1 MNKGTVCRFAVV
13 ASHPVQYFTPLYQR
27 LARHP
32 GVDLNVFFC
41 RDYGVRARFDKQFD
55 RAVAWDTD
63 LLSGYKHRFLRSVSP
78 IRDTFNPLHAINP
91 GAFTRLLDGYDAVW
105 VNGYMYPS
113 NWFAAAAAALRNT
126 RLMIRSELRLM
137 DRPTRWFDPLRDNLI
152 RAWIRRADALL
163 YIGEANR
170 EAYLH
175 YGARETQ
182 LHFVPYAADIDALR
196 EAHDRVRQQR
206 AETCRAWGIPADKII
221 VLFVGKLFEKKQPAA
236 MIHLA
241 SQPQLAPKIHVV
253 IAGSGPQGSALQEQ
267 CSQRGLTN
275 ITWLGFVNQSK
286 LPELYAIADV
296 YVMPSLWETWGLV
309 LSEAMAAGAAP
320 VATKDVSASRDLIRE
335 DETGYT
341 FAPHDWDALTR
352 HVERLV
358 QDESLRARI
367 GKAAQA
373 RSAQYSYDAAVQGIL
388 GALSSLG
395 LCAPAA

>member
-1 MNKGTVCRFAVV
+1 MNTRTACRFAVL
-13 ASHPVQYFTPLYQR
+13 ASHPIQYFTPLYQR

-32 GVDLNVFFC
+32 GVDLTVFFC

-55 RAVAWDTD
+55 RAVTWDTD

-78 IRDTFNPLHAINP
+78 IRDTFNPFHAINP

-113 NWFAAAAAALRNT
+113 NWFAAAAAALRKT

-137 DRPTRWFDPLRDNLI
+137 DRPNRWFDPLRDNLI
-152 RAWIRRADALL
+152 RAWIRHADALL

-182 LHFVPYAADIDALR
+182 LHFVPYAADVDALR
-196 EAHDRVRQQR
+196 QARDRALQRR
-206 AETCRAWGIPADKII
+206 AESCRAWGIPADKVI

-236 MIHLA
+236 MLHLA
-241 SQPQLAPKIHVV
+241 SQPQLASDIHIV
-253 IAGSGPQGSALQEQ
+253 IAGSGPQGTALQEE
-267 CSQRGLTN
+267 CRQRGLTN
-275 ITWLGFVNQSK
+275 ITWLGFVNQSR
-286 LPELYAIADV
+286 LPDLYAIADI

-320 VATKDVSASRDLIRE
+320 VATQDVSATRDLIRE
-335 DETGYT
+335 GETGYT
-341 FAPHDWDALTR
+341 FAPNDWGALTR

-358 QDESLRARI
+358 RDESLRARI
-367 GKAAQA
+367 GKAAQT

-395 LCAPAA
+395 LFACAA